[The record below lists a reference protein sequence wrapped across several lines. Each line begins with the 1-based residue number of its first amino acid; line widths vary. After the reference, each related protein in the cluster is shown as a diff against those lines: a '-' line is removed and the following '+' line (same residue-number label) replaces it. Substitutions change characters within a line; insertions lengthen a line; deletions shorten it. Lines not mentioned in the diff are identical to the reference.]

1 MKILIQ
7 YIKPF
12 KGLVLLAFLLAAI
25 NQTFSLFDPMIFGKL
40 IDEFAKNPFLDPA
53 GNERTQAMF
62 LKGVGNMLLL
72 LVGTAMVS
80 RIAKAFQDYIVNVII
95 QKFGAALF
103 TDGLK
108 HSMQLP
114 YQAFEDQR
122 SGETLSILT
131 KARAD
136 CEKFISYVINVVFGI
151 VVSVVFVSVYA
162 TRLHWSIV
170 PIYIGGASMIAYV
183 TNLLSKKIKVIQKN
197 IVKETTSLAGTTTE
211 SLRNIELVKSLGLT
225 TQEINRLNNNTYKIL
240 ALELKKVKN
249 IRSLSFIQ
257 GTMVNALRQVIT
269 FTLMWLIFKEI
280 LTVGQ
285 LISLQ
290 FYSFFIFGPLQE
302 IGSIILS
309 YRETEA
315 SLNNFDALMKK
326 PIDTPPANPIAIG
339 EIEQLAF
346 KQVGFQHQTA
356 NFKAIDQISFEAKKG
371 ETIAF
376 VGPSGAGKSTL
387 VKLLVGLYQPQ
398 EGEILMNGV
407 NTAQIDMSELR
418 NQISFVTQ
426 DTQLFAGT
434 IKENLAFVAPAAT
447 EEDMLLALTKAS
459 CANILD
465 KGGNGLA
472 TVIGE
477 GGLKLSGGEKQRL
490 SIARALLRH
499 PHLLIFDEAT
509 SSLDSLTEESITDT
523 IRDLSKEREQITI
536 MIAHRLSTII
546 HATRIYVLEK
556 GTVIESGN
564 HQSLLEEKGLYMPC
578 GDNKLE
584 NVKDTN
590 YLSSLSNLFFKY
602 SITEGSSSP
611 SISLNSNSIAFVL
624 NLISS
629 KETKI
634 DTVKVSKLAAKMNF
648 AIAW

>member
-151 VVSVVFVSVYA
+151 VVSVVFVSIYA

-170 PIYIGGASMIAYV
+170 PIYIGGASKIAYV

-197 IVKETTSLAGTTTE
+197 IVNETTSLAGTTTE

-339 EIEQLAF
+339 EIKQLAF

-398 EGEILMNGV
+398 EGEILVNGV
-407 NTAQIDMSELR
+407 NTAQIDMSDLR

-434 IKENLAFVAPAAT
+434 IKENLAFVAPNAT

-556 GTVIESGN
+556 GKVIESGN
-564 HQSLLEEKGLYMPC
+564 HQSLLEEKGLYYAMWRQQI
-578 GDNKLE
+578 GERKGN
-584 NVKDTN
+584 
-590 YLSSLSNLFFKY
+590 
-602 SITEGSSSP
+602 
-611 SISLNSNSIAFVL
+611 
-624 NLISS
+624 
-629 KETKI
+629 
-634 DTVKVSKLAAKMNF
+634 
-648 AIAW
+648 

>member
-40 IDEFAKNPFLDPA
+40 IDEFAKNPFLDPS

-197 IVKETTSLAGTTTE
+197 ILKETTSLAGTTTE

-326 PIDTPPANPIAIG
+326 PIDTPPTNPIAIG

-387 VKLLVGLYQPQ
+387 VKLLVGLYQSQ

-564 HQSLLEEKGLYMPC
+564 HQSLLEEKGLYYAMWRQQI
-578 GDNKLE
+578 GERKGN
-584 NVKDTN
+584 
-590 YLSSLSNLFFKY
+590 
-602 SITEGSSSP
+602 
-611 SISLNSNSIAFVL
+611 
-624 NLISS
+624 
-629 KETKI
+629 
-634 DTVKVSKLAAKMNF
+634 
-648 AIAW
+648 

>member
-1 MKILIQ
+1 MKILLQ

-12 KGLVLLAFLLAAI
+12 KGLVLLAFILAAI
-25 NQTFSLFDPMIFGKL
+25 NQTFSLFDPMIFGNL
-40 IDEFAKNPFLDPA
+40 IDEFAKNPIVDAA
-53 GNERTQAMF
+53 GHKRTQSDF
-62 LKGVGNMLLL
+62 LWGVSNMLLL

-80 RIAKAFQDYIVNVII
+80 RIAKAFQDYTVNVII

-136 CEKFISYVINVVFGI
+136 CEKFISYVVNVLFGI
-151 VVSVVFVSVYA
+151 IVSVIFVSIYA
-162 TRLHWSIV
+162 TRLHWSII
-170 PIYIGGASMIAYV
+170 PIYIGGASLIAYV
-183 TNLLSKKIKVIQKN
+183 TNLLSKRIKVIQKN

-211 SLRNIELVKSLGLT
+211 SLRNIELIKSLGLT
-225 TQEINRLNNNTYKIL
+225 TQEIQRLNNNTYKIL

-249 IRSLSFIQ
+249 VRSLSFIQ
-257 GTMVNALRQVIT
+257 GTMVNFLRQVIT

-315 SLNNFDALMKK
+315 SLNNFEALMKK
-326 PIDTPPANPIAIG
+326 PIDQTPINPIAIG
-339 EIEQLAF
+339 DIQQLAF
-346 KQVGFQHQTA
+346 HQVGFQHQTA
-356 NFKAIDQISFEAKKG
+356 NFKAIDNISFEAKKG

-398 EGEILMNGV
+398 EGQILV
-407 NTAQIDMSELR
+407 NDVNSNNIDMTVLR

-434 IKENLAFVAPAAT
+434 IRENLAFVAPNAT
-447 EEDMLLALTKAS
+447 EEDMLMALTKAS
-459 CANILD
+459 CSNILD
-465 KGGNGLA
+465 KGGSGLA
-472 TVIGE
+472 TLIGE

-509 SSLDSLTEESITDT
+509 SSLDSITEESITDT
-523 IRDLSKEREQITI
+523 IRQLSAEREQITI

-556 GTVIESGN
+556 GQVIEKGT
-564 HQSLLEEKGLYMPC
+564 HDSLLSEKGLYYAMWRQQI
-578 GDNKLE
+578 GERRMAN
-584 NVKDTN
+584 
-590 YLSSLSNLFFKY
+590 
-602 SITEGSSSP
+602 
-611 SISLNSNSIAFVL
+611 
-624 NLISS
+624 
-629 KETKI
+629 
-634 DTVKVSKLAAKMNF
+634 
-648 AIAW
+648 

>member
-12 KGLVLLAFLLAAI
+12 KGLVFLAFLLAAI

-40 IDEFAKNPFLDPA
+40 IDGFAKNPFQDPS
-53 GNERTQAMF
+53 GNVRTQTMF
-62 LKGVGNMLLL
+62 LQGVGNMLLL

-151 VVSVVFVSVYA
+151 VVSVVFVSIYA
-162 TRLHWSIV
+162 TRLHWSII

-183 TNLLSKKIKVIQKN
+183 TNLLSKKIKVIQKT

-387 VKLLVGLYQPQ
+387 VKLLVGLYEPQ

-407 NTAQIDMSELR
+407 NTAQIDMSALR

-434 IKENLAFVAPAAT
+434 IQENLAFVAPGAT
-447 EEDMLLALTKAS
+447 EDEMLLALTKAS

-564 HQSLLEEKGLYMPC
+564 HQSLLDEKGLYYAMWRQQI
-578 GDNKLE
+578 GERK
-584 NVKDTN
+584 
-590 YLSSLSNLFFKY
+590 
-602 SITEGSSSP
+602 GH
-611 SISLNSNSIAFVL
+611 
-624 NLISS
+624 
-629 KETKI
+629 
-634 DTVKVSKLAAKMNF
+634 
-648 AIAW
+648 

>member
-12 KGLVLLAFLLAAI
+12 KGLVFLAFLLAAI

-40 IDEFAKNPFLDPA
+40 IDGFAKNPFIDPA
-53 GNERTQAMF
+53 GNERTQSMF
-62 LKGVGNMLLL
+62 LQGVGNMLLL

-103 TDGLK
+103 TDGLR

-151 VVSVVFVSVYA
+151 VVSVVFVSIYA
-162 TRLHWSIV
+162 TRLHWSII

-225 TQEINRLNNNTYKIL
+225 SQEINRLNNNTYKIL

-280 LTVGQ
+280 LTVGE

-387 VKLLVGLYQPQ
+387 VKLLVGLYEPQ

-407 NTAQIDMSELR
+407 NTAQIDMSALR

-434 IKENLAFVAPAAT
+434 IKENLAFVAPSAT
-447 EEDMLLALTKAS
+447 EEEMLLALTKAS

-564 HQSLLEEKGLYMPC
+564 HQSLLEEKGLYYAMWRQQI
-578 GDNKLE
+578 GERKGHE
-584 NVKDTN
+584 
-590 YLSSLSNLFFKY
+590 
-602 SITEGSSSP
+602 
-611 SISLNSNSIAFVL
+611 
-624 NLISS
+624 
-629 KETKI
+629 
-634 DTVKVSKLAAKMNF
+634 
-648 AIAW
+648 

>member
-1 MKILIQ
+1 
-7 YIKPF
+7 
-12 KGLVLLAFLLAAI
+12 
-25 NQTFSLFDPMIFGKL
+25 MIFGKL
-40 IDEFAKNPFLDPA
+40 IDEFAKNPIVDATGHHRSQSDFLW
-53 GNERTQAMF
+53 
-62 LKGVGNMLLL
+62 GVSNMLLL

-80 RIAKAFQDYIVNVII
+80 RIAKAFQDYTVNVII

-136 CEKFISYVINVVFGI
+136 CEKFISYVVNVLFGI
-151 VVSVVFVSVYA
+151 IVSVIFVTIYA
-162 TRLHWSIV
+162 TRLHWSII
-170 PIYIGGASMIAYV
+170 PIYIGGASLIAYV
-183 TNLLSKKIKVIQKN
+183 TNLLSKQIKVIQKN

-211 SLRNIELVKSLGLT
+211 SLRNIELIKSLGLT
-225 TQEINRLNNNTYKIL
+225 TQEIQRLNNNTYKIL

-249 IRSLSFIQ
+249 VRSLSFIQ
-257 GTMVNALRQVIT
+257 GTMVNFLRQVIT

-326 PIDTPPANPIAIG
+326 PIDQTPINPTAIG
-339 EIEQLAF
+339 DIQHLAF
-346 KQVGFQHQTA
+346 NQVGFQHQTA
-356 NFKAIDQISFEAKKG
+356 NFKAIDNISFEAKKG
-371 ETIAF
+371 ETVAF

-398 EGEILMNGV
+398 EGQILV
-407 NTAQIDMSELR
+407 NDVNSNNIDMTGLR

-434 IKENLAFVAPAAT
+434 IKENLAFVAPNAT

-459 CANILD
+459 CSNILD

-472 TVIGE
+472 TLIGE

-509 SSLDSLTEESITDT
+509 SSLDSITEESITDT
-523 IRDLSKEREQITI
+523 IRQLSAEREQITI

-556 GTVIESGN
+556 GQVIEKGT
-564 HQSLLEEKGLYMPC
+564 HDSLLLEKGLYYAMWRQQI
-578 GDNKLE
+578 GERRMAN
-584 NVKDTN
+584 
-590 YLSSLSNLFFKY
+590 
-602 SITEGSSSP
+602 
-611 SISLNSNSIAFVL
+611 
-624 NLISS
+624 
-629 KETKI
+629 
-634 DTVKVSKLAAKMNF
+634 
-648 AIAW
+648 